1 MFPEDVPAR
10 RRAEDEIRRSEERYR
25 GLFASNP
32 HPMWFFDTVTLAFLE
47 VNDAAVAHYGYTRAE
62 FLAMTIAD
70 IRPNEDVPGMRAI
83 VGRAGPNEI
92 DEAGVWRHRK
102 KDGSIILVEI
112 TSHLVEYEGRQAEFV
127 LAHDVTARMS
137 AEANLARLNS
147 DLERALAW
155 QRNIFEGSRDAVFLS
170 NEEGRFVAVNTAAV
184 LLTGFSREEL
194 LTMRIPDLHEEPDL
208 SAFRAF
214 HNRILEGEEV
224 LSNAPVRRKDGR
236 KVPVEFNNT
245 RVVIGEQRFMHTVAR
260 DVSERQ
266 VAVEALAQSERQ
278 LRSILD
284 GNTEAQFLM
293 EVDGTILIANPAQA
307 IALGRPGED
316 LRGKNI
322 CDLMPPEVARGRREW
337 AQKAIAS
344 ARVVHF
350 TDHTADRVIANTVT
364 PIQGTDGR
372 VVRIAVSAMDITERI
387 LLEEKLRQSQKME
400 AVGQLAGGVAH
411 DFNNAL
417 MVISG
422 NTDLVLSG
430 MPALLADVRKAGERA
445 ANLTRQL
452 LAFGRKQ
459 MLAPRLVDAHD
470 VIAGIERM
478 LRRLLRENVT
488 LTADLAADPSWVKI
502 DPPQLEQ
509 VLVNLVLNAR
519 DAMPQGGTVTIRTRI
534 VEAAESA
541 DGDET
546 AGRRPRPR
554 VAISVSDTGKGIEP
568 GVKAHLFEPF
578 FTTKEFGRGSGLGLA
593 TSYGFVRQSGG
604 DITVESEPGQGATFT
619 VLLPAESA
627 PRARGS
633 STASLRAL
641 PHGTETILVAEDDDA
656 VRRIVRT
663 TLESTGYAVIEARNG
678 AEALAAMRAHAGKIH
693 LVLSD
698 VVMPA
703 MGGRELGLRLEAEGS
718 GVRLLYM
725 SGYTD
730 EAASLDGSV
739 AGDAF
744 LQKPFTPLNLALKVR
759 ELLDAPPVAA
769 DGTGRADDR

>member
-1 MFPEDVPAR
+1 
-10 RRAEDEIRRSEERYR
+10 
-25 GLFASNP
+25 
-32 HPMWFFDTVTLAFLE
+32 
-47 VNDAAVAHYGYTRAE
+47 
-62 FLAMTIAD
+62 
-70 IRPNEDVPGMRAI
+70 
-83 VGRAGPNEI
+83 
-92 DEAGVWRHRK
+92 
-102 KDGSIILVEI
+102 
-112 TSHLVEYEGRQAEFV
+112 
-127 LAHDVTARMS
+127 
-137 AEANLARLNS
+137 
-147 DLERALAW
+147 
-155 QRNIFEGSRDAVFLS
+155 
-170 NEEGRFVAVNTAAV
+170 
-184 LLTGFSREEL
+184 
-194 LTMRIPDLHEEPDL
+194 
-208 SAFRAF
+208 
-214 HNRILEGEEV
+214 
-224 LSNAPVRRKDGR
+224 
-236 KVPVEFNNT
+236 VPVEFNNT
-245 RVVIGEQRFMHTVAR
+245 RVVIGERLFMHTVAR

-266 VAVEALAQSERQ
+266 AAVEALAQSERQ

-293 EVDGTILIANPAQA
+293 EVDGTILIANPALA

-316 LRGKNI
+316 LRGRNI
-322 CDLMPPEVARGRREW
+322 YDLMPSDVARGRRAW

-344 ARVVHF
+344 AGVVHF
-350 TDHTADRVIANTVT
+350 TDLTSDRVIANTVT
-364 PIQGTDGR
+364 PIQGADGR

-430 MPALLADVRKAGERA
+430 MPADDPRRALLADVRKAAERA
-445 ANLTRQL
+445 ANLTWQL

-478 LRRLLRENVT
+478 LRRLLNENVT

-519 DAMPQGGTVTIRTRI
+519 DAMPQGGTVTIRTRN
-534 VEAAESA
+534 VEAGEPA
-541 DGDET
+541 DADET
-546 AGRRPRPR
+546 AGRRPGPR
-554 VAISVSDTGKGIEP
+554 VAISVSDTGQGIEP
-568 GVKAHLFEPF
+568 GVKARLFEPF

-663 TLESTGYAVIEARNG
+663 TLESTGYTVIEARNG
-678 AEALAAMRAHAGKIH
+678 AEALAAMRAHAGAIH

-703 MGGRELGLRLEAEGS
+703 MGGRELGKRLEAEGS

-730 EAASLDGSV
+730 EASSLDGPD

-759 ELLDAPPVAA
+759 ELLDALPVAA
-769 DGTGRADDR
+769 DETGRSDDR